1 MHVTDGHDTALS
13 FMQSETKPKAV
24 IKIHEINVVFSPQKV
39 HPHGMQISFMKDGL
53 TRNIFVYAEDP
64 KSIVDWYTAIR
75 AAKLHSLTVAFPT
88 IAPHELAEHL
98 TRDFSLE
105 GYLHKTG
112 PRVGDAYRRR
122 YFLLD
127 DRKLMYSNDP
137 MVSSTLFVPLIL
149 LTSVSCMHA
158 GSASEGGDIFR

>member
-1 MHVTDGHDTALS
+1 MTCSTCLCVCLTLCL
-13 FMQSETKPKAV
+13 QSESKPKAV

-39 HPHGMQISFMKDGL
+39 HPQGMQIAFMKDGQ
-53 TRNIFVYAEDP
+53 TRNIFVYSDDA
-64 KSIVDWYTAIR
+64 KGIVDWYTAIR

-88 IAPHELAEHL
+88 TSPRELALHL
-98 TRDFSLE
+98 TRDFTLE
-105 GYLHKTG
+105 GYLYKTG

-137 MVSSTLFVPLIL
+137 MVS
-149 LTSVSCMHA
+149 
-158 GSASEGGDIFR
+158 

>member
-1 MHVTDGHDTALS
+1 MCCLQAVTRHLS
-13 FMQSETKPKAV
+13 LQSETKPKTV

-39 HPHGMQISFMKDGL
+39 HPQGMQITFIKDGL
-53 TRNIFVYAEDP
+53 TRNIFVYSDDA
-64 KSIVDWYTAIR
+64 KTIVDWYAAIR

-88 IAPHELAEHL
+88 TSPCELALHL

-105 GYLHKTG
+105 GYLYKTG

-137 MVSSTLFVPLIL
+137 MVSFFSRLQN
-149 LTSVSCMHA
+149 
-158 GSASEGGDIFR
+158 